1 VIVWGA
7 EPTKN
12 ESVLPP
18 INVDPEMTIGPGVG
32 DAVGVGEGV
41 GEGVGVGD
49 GVGVGVGKPTYCTVN
64 GGEFPPPKFAVILY
78 DPDPGTDCATA
89 KT

>member
-1 VIVWGA
+1 MIVWGA

-18 INVDPEMTIGPGVG
+18 INVDPEMTIGLGVG
-32 DAVGVGEGV
+32 DA
-41 GEGVGVGD
+41 VGVGD

-64 GGEFPPPKFAVILY
+64 GGEIPPPKFAVISY

>member
-1 VIVWGA
+1 MIVWGA

-32 DAVGVGEGV
+32 D
-41 GEGVGVGD
+41 GVGVEA
-49 GVGVGVGKPTYCTVN
+49 GKPTYCTVN
-64 GGEFPPPKFAVILY
+64 GGEIPPPKFAVISY